1 MNTEALIKTPSS
13 WFLVNVTIKPE
24 WQELAIDYVM
34 NAGCDA
40 AVETPTGFQCAFP
53 ENADGEKTI
62 NEFRQ
67 FLTEMG
73 APNELAITT
82 IVQTDWNANWK
93 QFFKPVHIGE
103 HLWVFPEW
111 ETIDAPAGDLVIRM
125 RPAMAFG
132 TGTHETTQLCMK
144 ILEHNIRGGEVVL
157 DIGAGSGILGMT
169 AIRLG
174 AEKTVGI
181 EIDPDAKD
189 NFWENAELNQ
199 LTGQMELQITGTPEL
214 APQSFDIIVVNMIQ
228 TRLESALPQYWDV
241 VKPSGKI
248 IISGVLS
255 ADDLSFRKFLEH
267 SPWQIVAF
275 KTQNEWIGYQCI
287 VN

>member
-67 FLTEMG
+67 FLSEMG

-93 QFFKPVHIGE
+93 QFFNRSISVSICG
-103 HLWVFPEW
+103 FS
-111 ETIDAPAGDLVIRM
+111 R
-125 RPAMAFG
+125 
-132 TGTHETTQLCMK
+132 
-144 ILEHNIRGGEVVL
+144 
-157 DIGAGSGILGMT
+157 SGK
-169 AIRLG
+169 RL
-174 AEKTVGI
+174 
-181 EIDPDAKD
+181 
-189 NFWENAELNQ
+189 
-199 LTGQMELQITGTPEL
+199 MH
-214 APQSFDIIVVNMIQ
+214 
-228 TRLESALPQYWDV
+228 RLEIW
-241 VKPSGKI
+241 
-248 IISGVLS
+248 
-255 ADDLSFRKFLEH
+255 
-267 SPWQIVAF
+267 
-275 KTQNEWIGYQCI
+275 
-287 VN
+287 